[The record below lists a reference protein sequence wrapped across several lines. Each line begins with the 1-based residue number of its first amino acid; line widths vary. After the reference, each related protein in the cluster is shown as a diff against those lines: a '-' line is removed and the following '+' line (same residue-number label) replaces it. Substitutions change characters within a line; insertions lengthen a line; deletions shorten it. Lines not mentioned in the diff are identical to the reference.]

1 MSGKLVLSL
10 KIIGPCKQWL
20 TSSAKKL
27 SNFLSCLSFLL
38 SNLVDCPP
46 KRSVKRQIKKISVNA
61 PHTRKSLVKG
71 ERFIRYVWKAEK
83 MTVTK
88 QL

>member
-1 MSGKLVLSL
+1 MENIFKMIKPRKQLVVHGEQLSSDFVL
-10 KIIGPCKQWL
+10 
-20 TSSAKKL
+20 
-27 SNFLSCLSFLL
+27 CLSFQL

-46 KRSVKRQIKKISVNA
+46 KRSVLRQIKKISVNA

-83 MTVTK
+83 MTLTK
-88 QL
+88 QM